1 MKVKEKFLSI
11 ELDDPYIFMQ
21 EKDAEK
27 CEQIAEDYAIEFAD
41 WLLKN
46 DLYSEILLKI
56 STSKELLKIF
66 KKEK

>member
-1 MKVKEKFLSI
+1 MIVKEKFKKW
-11 ELDDPYIFMQ
+11 LDTNPRLEIREAQ
-21 EKDAEK
+21 LEA
-27 CEQIAEDYAIEFAD
+27 IAEDYAIEFAD

-66 KKEK
+66 KKEKE